1 MKALS
6 NAVAGVP
13 VRNFGQEKVRLFA
26 GPSLLLLA
34 LICLQHPLAMAYAE
48 GSFQR
53 SLQVNGPINLDVAT
67 GSGNI
72 QVRTGASS
80 HVEIAGRI
88 KAHEWFGGNT
98 EEKIKRLE
106 ANPPIQQSGND
117 IHIGH
122 VDDPELMRNISISY
136 ELIVPAETRLHSHS
150 GSGNLTIE
158 GIQGPVD
165 ADSGSGN
172 VEIKNVAETV
182 RADTGS
188 GNVEIDHV
196 KGNVHSKTGSGWI
209 HATDVAGGFEGS
221 TGSGDVTLQQTAPG
235 TVRVST
241 GSGGMDLRGV
251 RGSLEARAGSGTIHA
266 DGEPTGGWLVNTG
279 SGTVKLRLAFSSAF
293 DLDAHTNS
301 GSITVSQPISSEGTM
316 GRKEVRGKVGGGGVP
331 VNVRT
336 GSGDILIQ

>member
-221 TGSGDVTLQQTAPG
+221 TGSGDVTLQQTAARNSSRQHG
-235 TVRVST
+235 FRRN
-241 GSGGMDLRGV
+241 G
-251 RGSLEARAGSGTIHA
+251 LEGCARFA
-266 DGEPTGGWLVNTG
+266 
-279 SGTVKLRLAFSSAF
+279 
-293 DLDAHTNS
+293 
-301 GSITVSQPISSEGTM
+301 
-316 GRKEVRGKVGGGGVP
+316 
-331 VNVRT
+331 
-336 GSGDILIQ
+336 